1 LKCLPLLP
9 AGLKTIMYVNNPF
22 DEVFLSF
29 MKGARDLEAIKVAVK
44 DFHYRLRNTNIKH
57 KSNMLNELKVLPPG
71 VVSEFPGGN
80 NYRAGLERFE
90 GVKNTR
96 KSRKSK
102 KSKKSRKSNR
112 RKI

>member
-1 LKCLPLLP
+1 
-9 AGLKTIMYVNNPF
+9 
-22 DEVFLSF
+22 
-29 MKGARDLEAIKVAVK
+29 MKGARDLQAIKLAVK
-44 DFHYRLRNTNIKH
+44 DFHYRPRNTNIKR
-57 KSNMLNELKVLPPG
+57 KALMLNQLKVLPPG

-90 GVKNTR
+90 GPKNTR
-96 KSRKSK
+96 KARKSK